1 MFMKVFEN
9 ASPLTPLQFGLIFLG
24 ILVLSAILFILT
36 GFIHVKKGRVAI
48 IERVGLFVGIFKP
61 GFYFFAP
68 IVYRRV
74 GMYRVGEIKENYEY
88 KRENYRLSYEIV
100 DVKTYH
106 YIGKHDIE
114 GILMA
119 TLKDSD
125 TLSETLTKRCEKIGV
140 RFIQL
145 EKLKSAK

>member
-36 GFIHVKKGRVAI
+36 GFIHVRKGRVAI
-48 IERVGLFVGIFKP
+48 IERVGIFVGIFKP

-74 GMYRVGEIKENYEY
+74 GMYRVGEIKENFEY
-88 KRENYRLSYEIV
+88 KR
-100 DVKTYH
+100 D

-140 RFIQL
+140 KFIQL